1 MHRTQE
7 GQNDKGCVGIFLMS
21 SDHGPRTRATS
32 ERGESFCYAEVGTN
46 YPGVKFMQVHRGD
59 ESRCVILSR
68 VLFIAEIGLIFF
80 LSYRRSV
87 FIEDE
92 DARCHERAAI

>member
-1 MHRTQE
+1 ML
-7 GQNDKGCVGIFLMS
+7 GIAVAVNELIIIERA

-68 VLFIAEIGLIFF
+68 VLFIAEIGSSSF
-80 LSYRRSV
+80 YRTADLFS
-87 FIEDE
+87 
-92 DARCHERAAI
+92 

>member
-1 MHRTQE
+1 ML
-7 GQNDKGCVGIFLMS
+7 GIAVAVNELIIIERA

-59 ESRCVILSR
+59 TSRCVILSR